1 MEAPNWT
8 NDGRFLIYN
17 SGGRMYRYELATG
30 ENREIDTGFATDCNN
45 DHVLSSDNSQMSISH
60 HTRTGIG

>member
-1 MEAPNWT
+1 
-8 NDGRFLIYN
+8 
-17 SGGRMYRYELATG
+17 MYRYELATG